1 MDENLQK
8 LLLHIIKFNNS
19 ELEKITDCFKPK
31 SVTKGEILLH
41 EGQIC
46 KEFYYVDK
54 GCIRTYFIDKEGEE
68 KTRYVMTDFTIG
80 TALTSFA
87 TQKPSTEFIDA
98 QQDTQLL
105 TISHFDFFKLN
116 EQFDN
121 WKLFY
126 QKILEMAY
134 AFQNRRIESLVTLTA
149 KQRYDEIIT
158 NNPILIQKLSNKAL
172 ASFLDI
178 KPETLSRLKSK

>member
-1 MDENLQK
+1 MKDNLQK
-8 LLLHIIKFNNS
+8 LLLHLIPFKDD
-19 ELEKITDCFKPK
+19 ELNKIVKCFKSK
-31 SVTKGEILLH
+31 SVKKNDILLH
-41 EGQIC
+41 TNQIC

-54 GCIRTYFIDKEGEE
+54 GCLRTYFIDKNGEE

-87 TQKPSTEFIDA
+87 LQKPSTEFIDT
-98 QQDTQLL
+98 QQDSEVLA
-105 TISHFDFFKLN
+105 ISNFDFFKLN
-116 EQFDN
+116 EQIDN
-121 WKLFY
+121 WKYFY

-134 AFQNRRIESLVTLTA
+134 AYQNSRIESLVTLTA
-149 KQRYDEIIT
+149 KQRYDELMK

>member
-1 MDENLQK
+1 MEENLQK
-8 LLLHIIKFNNS
+8 LLLHIVEFKND
-19 ELEKITDCFKPK
+19 ELDKICNCFRPK
-31 SVTKGEILLH
+31 SIKKNYSLLH
-41 EGQIC
+41 EGEIC

-54 GCIRTYFIDKEGEE
+54 GCIRTYFIDKDGKE

-87 TQKPSTEFIDA
+87 TQKQSAEFIDA
-98 QQDTQLL
+98 QEDTELL
-105 TISHFDFFKLN
+105 AISHSDFFKLN
-116 EQFDN
+116 QQFDK
-121 WKLFY
+121 WKIFY
-126 QKILEMAY
+126 QRILEMAY

-149 KQRYDEIIT
+149 KQRYEELLK
-158 NNPILIQKLSNKAL
+158 NNPILIQKLSNKVL

>member
-1 MDENLQK
+1 MEDNLRK
-8 LLLHIIKFNNS
+8 LLLHLVNFS
-19 ELEKITDCFKPK
+19 DDELEAICKCFKPK
-31 SVTKGEILLH
+31 SAKKNSILLH
-41 EGQIC
+41 QGDIC
-46 KEFYYVDK
+46 KEFYYIDK
-54 GCIRTYFIDKEGEE
+54 GCIRTYFIDKDGEE

-87 TQKPSTEFIDA
+87 TQEISSEFIDA
-98 QQDTQLL
+98 QEDTQLL
-105 TISHFDFFKLN
+105 AISHADFFKLN
-116 EQFDN
+116 QEFDR

-149 KQRYDEIIT
+149 KQRYDELLA
-158 NNPILIQKLSNKAL
+158 NNPLLSQKLSNKVL

>member
-1 MDENLQK
+1 MEENLHK
-8 LLLHIIKFNNS
+8 LLLHIVKFNSS

-31 SVTKGEILLH
+31 SIKKGDFLLH

-46 KEFYYVDK
+46 KEFYYVKK
-54 GCIRTYFIDKEGEE
+54 GCIRTYFMDKTGEE

-87 TQKPSTEFIDA
+87 TQKPSTEYIDA

-105 TISHFDFFKLN
+105 IISHADFFRLN
-116 EQFDN
+116 KQFNN

-134 AFQNRRIESLVTLTA
+134 SFQNRRIENLVTLTA
-149 KQRYDEIIT
+149 KQRYDEIMN
-158 NNPILIQKLSNKAL
+158 NNPILIQKLSNKVL

>member
-1 MDENLQK
+1 MDENLHK
-8 LLLHIIKFNNS
+8 LLLHIVKFNTN

-31 SVTKGEILLH
+31 SIKKGDFLLR

-46 KEFYYVDK
+46 KEFYYVEK
-54 GCIRTYFIDKEGEE
+54 GCIRTYFIDKTGEE

-87 TQKPSTEFIDA
+87 TQTPSTEFIDA

-105 TISHFDFFKLN
+105 IISHADFFRLN
-116 EQFDN
+116 KQFDN

-126 QKILEMAY
+126 QKILELAY
-134 AFQNRRIESLVTLTA
+134 SFQNRRIESLVTLTA
-149 KQRYDEIIT
+149 KQRYDEIMN
-158 NNPILIQKLSNKAL
+158 NNPLLIQKLSNKVL

-178 KPETLSRLKSK
+178 RPETLSRLKSK